1 MMDIVYVGLLL
12 GFVILTTAVTTGCLR
27 LQRG

>member
-1 MMDIVYVGLLL
+1 MMDIVYVGLLF

>member
-12 GFVILTTAVTTGCLR
+12 GFVILTAAVTIGCLR